1 MLHPEELRRPGC
13 PTDLE
18 LEAVIATEEAA
29 LAVHGAHVKGCE
41 HCAARLG
48 WMRDA
53 AQAFNMVVF
62 PSTREKVVRRIMGRG
77 GAWAGWWK
85 WLVPLPIA
93 TAAAAAAV
101 VLLVRPPEP
110 KPDYVGVKGLG
121 APALEVYVGEAGPD
135 GKVRRLADGDVVHP
149 GDGLRFVA
157 QAPGKKVFIVTVD
170 ARGQVSKLYPASG
183 TEPVPANGIL
193 PGGAVLD
200 AVVGP
205 ERVYAVY
212 VPAEVTA
219 IDLREVEAAARL
231 VAEKGGADAVRKM
244 EMLPV
249 EAEQQS
255 VLLEK
260 VAK

>member
-1 MLHPEELRRPGC
+1 MLHAEELRRPGC

-29 LAVHGAHVKGCE
+29 LAAHGAHLKDCE

-62 PSTREKVVRRIMGRG
+62 PSTREKVVRRIMGG
-77 GAWAGWWK
+77 SWPGWWK

-93 TAAAAAAV
+93 AATAAAAI

-110 KPDYVGVKGLG
+110 EPDYVGVKGLG
-121 APALEVYVGEAGPD
+121 GPALEVYVGEAGPE
-135 GKVRRLADGDVVHP
+135 GKVRRLVDGDRVHP

-157 QAPGKKVFIVTVD
+157 QAPGKRVFIVTVD

-183 TEPVPANGIL
+183 TEPVPASGIL

-200 AVVGP
+200 AVMGP

-212 VPAEVTA
+212 VPADVTT
-219 IDLREVEAAARL
+219 IDLREVEAAARG
-231 VAEKGGADAVRKM
+231 VAEKGGPDAVRRM

-260 VAK
+260 VPK